1 MTMKSYLVIGLGRFG
16 QTLARQLCMLGAE
29 VLAMDVRNDLVQQVA
44 EDVTHA
50 VVGDAQD
57 KEVLRALGVRNFDC
71 AIIAIGSDLAASV
84 LTAMN
89 LKELGVP
96 YIICKAHDET
106 HRRVLEKLG
115 VDRVI
120 IPEQENAQ
128 RLARSLNSH
137 NVLDYIELSEDY
149 GILEVPAPKSW
160 VGKTLKELNVRAK
173 LGVNIIAVENGKV
186 TNVSPS
192 ADYLIQAGDI
202 MVVLGDNYSLEA
214 VQKL

>member
-1 MTMKSYLVIGLGRFG
+1 MKSYIVIGLGLFG
-16 QTLARQLCMLGAE
+16 QALARQLCSLGAE
-29 VLAMDVRNDLVQQVA
+29 VLAMDVRSDLVQQVA
-44 EDVTHA
+44 NDVTHA

-57 KEVLRALGVRNFDC
+57 KEVLRALGVRDMDC
-71 AIIAIGSDLAASV
+71 AIIAIGDDLAASV
-84 LTAMN
+84 LITMN
-89 LKELGVP
+89 LQELEVP
-96 YIICKAHDET
+96 YIVCKAHDET

-115 VDRVI
+115 VQRVV

-128 RLARSLNSH
+128 RLGRSLHSH

-160 VGKTLKELNVRAK
+160 IGKTLKELNIRAK
-173 LGVNIIAVENGKV
+173 LGVNIIAVESGKT

-192 ADYLIQAGDI
+192 ADYQIQAGDI

>member
-1 MTMKSYLVIGLGRFG
+1 MKSYIVIGLGRFG

-29 VLAMDVRNDLVQQVA
+29 VLALDVRNDLVQQVA

-57 KEVLRALGVRNFDC
+57 TEVLRALGVRNFDC

-84 LTAMN
+84 LTTMN

-149 GILEVPAPKSW
+149 GIVEVPAPKSW
-160 VGKTLKELNVRAK
+160 QEKTLKELNVRAK
-173 LGVNIIAVENGKV
+173 LGVNILAVRRDQKI
-186 TNVSPS
+186 NVSPA
-192 ADYLIQAGDI
+192 ADFQIRGGDI
-202 MVVLGDNYSLEA
+202 VVMLGDSVALNT